1 MTMTDTHATTRLD
14 AATQAHLNLIR
25 DEIQD
30 NLERVATST
39 DPTELRGLAT
49 SLGWQAA
56 ALLEGLTMGS
66 IERVSLR
73 ARLGLTTGTGND
85 RG

>member
-1 MTMTDTHATTRLD
+1 MTITDTHATDRFD
-14 AATQAHLNLIR
+14 AATQEHINLIR

-73 ARLGLTTGTGND
+73 AQLKAASKQAS
-85 RG
+85 